1 MPVGSQDESFK
12 LLVPNLERA
21 LFPVSPGYFLFSFT
35 SIFSSFDMRGRDSED
50 GKHWSATEPFGNRA
64 FFRTGT
70 DPTFLLINDVKLE
83 VSCQAS

>member
-1 MPVGSQDESFK
+1 
-12 LLVPNLERA
+12 
-21 LFPVSPGYFLFSFT
+21 
-35 SIFSSFDMRGRDSED
+35 MRGRDSED

-83 VSCQAS
+83 VGS

>member
-1 MPVGSQDESFK
+1 
-12 LLVPNLERA
+12 
-21 LFPVSPGYFLFSFT
+21 
-35 SIFSSFDMRGRDSED
+35 MRGRDSED

-83 VSCQAS
+83 VRRGGKIALLFISVTSIAV